1 MGIKTAVVPRHEI
14 PLQKDGRSELQELAA
29 ALSQQ
34 VDQRHRDRG
43 TYPAEPA
50 AVSEPTHYDLSAEPE
65 PPPQPRAP
73 EPLSKSLRRVVPLVF
88 AAVLTATVSAAAW
101 TTTHSSPRAQ
111 QPQPTAPTTRQ
122 APTAP
127 TTPTT
132 PAEWGAAAHQRLS
145 QGGRPV
151 DVFACQGAYAADAAV
166 ANGVLPPAAASPET
180 WQAYLAACL
189 PDMSD
194 THTGRSG

>member
-1 MGIKTAVVPRHEI
+1 MGTKTAAVPRHEI

-29 ALSQQ
+29 ALSQH
-34 VDQRHRDRG
+34 VEQRHRERG
-43 TYPAEPA
+43 TYPVEPVA
-50 AVSEPTHYDLSAEPE
+50 ISEPTHYDLSAEPE

-88 AAVLTATVSAAAW
+88 AAVLTATVSVAAW
-101 TTTHSSPRAQ
+101 TTTHSGPRAQ
-111 QPQPTAPTTRQ
+111 PAQPTKTTTQQ
-122 APTAP
+122 ALAASAS
-127 TTPTT
+127 PTT

-145 QGGRPV
+145 RAGHPV
-151 DVFACQGAYAADAAV
+151 DIFACQGAYAADAAV

-180 WQAYLAACL
+180 WQAYLSTCL

-194 THTGRSG
+194 THIG